1 MAAGNVTLS
10 PLAVTGP
17 VLDPDATAHARP
29 RARHRSDRAEGD
41 AQLGFRDERRRAR
54 CSPTTCARRAPP
66 DRPTSWSLQ
75 ASSSLVFN
83 GLQVDATYEYTL
95 FATDACGD
103 SGPSIRLV
111 RLNDTTPPS
120 KPIVASPSFIA
131 SSRAITLSW
140 IPSTDN
146 IQVDHYQIL
155 RNGVPLGV
163 TDTAVFT
170 DPSPGQHAALSYVV
184 RAVDTNGN
192 ETDSDPVKITT
203 PDWTPPTAPVPTVT
217 ALGRT
222 VTLSWNPAVDNVG
235 VVGYDVLRDG
245 KIVGSMTAA
254 IRTSKDRNVPVG
266 RHTWVVRARDD
277 AGNATDSLPK
287 ALNVKK
293 LFAHATVVAVRM
305 AGSTHGGAARY
316 TVAGPARLL
325 LDVRV
330 VGTLS
335 KAKLR
340 LYVQS
345 GSGRITVWRGT
356 PGSSSTRERLHS
368 TLVRRGFVTIA
379 LGRSLHAGRTRL
391 VLIAGSRVVIA
402 ASGKLKPTLRAG

>member
-1 MAAGNVTLS
+1 M
-10 PLAVTGP
+10 
-17 VLDPDATAHARP
+17 
-29 RARHRSDRAEGD
+29 
-41 AQLGFRDERRRAR
+41 
-54 CSPTTCARRAPP
+54 
-66 DRPTSWSLQ
+66 
-75 ASSSLVFN
+75 
-83 GLQVDATYEYTL
+83 
-95 FATDACGD
+95 
-103 SGPSIRLV
+103 
-111 RLNDTTPPS
+111 
-120 KPIVASPSFIA
+120 
-131 SSRAITLSW
+131 
-140 IPSTDN
+140 
-146 IQVDHYQIL
+146 
-155 RNGVPLGV
+155 
-163 TDTAVFT
+163 
-170 DPSPGQHAALSYVV
+170 
-184 RAVDTNGN
+184 
-192 ETDSDPVKITT
+192 
-203 PDWTPPTAPVPTVT
+203 
-217 ALGRT
+217 
-222 VTLSWNPAVDNVG
+222 TLSWNPAVDNVG

-254 IRTSKDRNVPVG
+254 MRTFKDRNVPVG